1 MRACDSL
8 FHSVSLLSEELLVP
22 NLSRQAMHVLQ
33 HLSFTKI
40 IPSMV
45 IHTVFSTNMHF
56 SRENMVNFQIFRFPI
71 HRINY

>member
-40 IPSMV
+40 IPSNV
-45 IHTVFSTNMHF
+45 IHTIFSTNMHGEHGQF
-56 SRENMVNFQIFRFPI
+56 PEFQIFSFI
-71 HRINY
+71 ELTIE